1 MFCVHIRSLCRWSI
15 CIKSRTTCRSLF
27 SESSTSD
34 ELLSNRMKADNRG
47 STRSVLT
54 WILQFLMFS
63 HFCLMFSYFCL
74 MFSYFCLIF
83 LFNSSHVCLQVRRF
97 LFGSEKNVQFISRD
111 RRDRVQVKLDRLE
124 KKVTQ
129 TKDRYVTRLAP
140 QTLAVTSL

>member
-34 ELLSNRMKADNRG
+34 ERLSNRMRVVNQG

-63 HFCLMFSYFCL
+63 HFCLMLSYFCL
-74 MFSYFCLIF
+74 FF

-129 TKDRYVTRLAP
+129 TKDRYVTRRAP
-140 QTLAVTSL
+140 QTLAVKSL